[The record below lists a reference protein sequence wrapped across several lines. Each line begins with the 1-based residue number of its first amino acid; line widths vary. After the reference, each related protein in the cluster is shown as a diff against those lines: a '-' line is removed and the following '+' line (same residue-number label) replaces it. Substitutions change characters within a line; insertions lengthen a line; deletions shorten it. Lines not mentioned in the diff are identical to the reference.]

1 MHEIVRDSNRI
12 DEAIKNSKKKVEKL
26 ADAVNISGSSGE
38 IIKKS
43 IKLVDDVIDF
53 KEPELQC
60 SDILVTNE
68 WETIAKKLQHLN

>member
-26 ADAVNISGSSGE
+26 ADAANISGSSGE

-53 KEPELQC
+53 KEPEL
-60 SDILVTNE
+60 
-68 WETIAKKLQHLN
+68 